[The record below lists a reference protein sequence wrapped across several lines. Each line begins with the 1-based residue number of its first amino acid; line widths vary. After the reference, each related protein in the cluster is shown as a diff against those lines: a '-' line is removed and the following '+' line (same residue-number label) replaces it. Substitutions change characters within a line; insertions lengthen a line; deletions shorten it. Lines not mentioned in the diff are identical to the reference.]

1 MTTYNQT
8 TLKTF
13 FQNGDIPSGDDYANF
28 IDSCLNIV
36 DTSDQPIA
44 GPISPTQ
51 LNTARVSAGNV
62 NVTGTMTIAGTT
74 SAQDVWAETIRVS
87 ALTINTALTIPALTV
102 LGSIAVSG
110 RVTADTIVAGSTL
123 TAGSITTTGD
133 VSANSGRVYAS
144 AATFTAGVIQGN
156 GIVSAAGSA
165 QTTAAQ
171 LTFIIN
177 RGQGVTD
184 GVTTG
189 FALQANRT
197 GLTQY
202 LSLEGATSANL
213 WPPTGGKINNGSANT
228 PFSLAGNALYTIV
241 HVAASAYGVK

>member
-1 MTTYNQT
+1 MTTYNQA

-13 FQNGDIPSGDDYANF
+13 FQDGDIPDGNDYANL
-28 IDSCLNIV
+28 IDSCLNVV
-36 DTSDQPIA
+36 DTADQPIA

-51 LNTARVSAGNV
+51 LNTARVSAGNI
-62 NVTGTMTIAGTT
+62 NITGTLIIAGIT
-74 SAQDVWAETIRVS
+74 SATDIYADTVHAS
-87 ALTINTALTIPALTV
+87 ALALNGSLSITGTFSAAAINTNGLTV
-102 LGSIAVSG
+102 NGNITANGIS
-110 RVTADTIVAGSTL
+110 VTS
-123 TAGSITTTGD
+123 D
-133 VSANSGRVYAS
+133 VSANGKVVAS
-144 AATFTAGVIQGN
+144 AASFAAGIIQGV

-171 LTFIIN
+171 LTFVTN
-177 RGQGVTD
+177 RGQGVID
-184 GVTTG
+184 GTTTG

-241 HVAASAYGVK
+241 HVAASSYGVK